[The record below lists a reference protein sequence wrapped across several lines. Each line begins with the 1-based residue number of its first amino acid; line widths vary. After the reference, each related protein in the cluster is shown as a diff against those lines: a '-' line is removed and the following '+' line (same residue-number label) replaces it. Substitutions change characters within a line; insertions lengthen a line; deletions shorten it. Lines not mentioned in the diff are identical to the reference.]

1 MTRSATRPAPSG
13 RAPSDRANLYDEI
26 TGNIIAELEAGRL
39 PWVRPWGTSGV
50 AAPLALPKNA
60 ATSRRYSGINVLIL
74 WGAVVERGYAGQSW
88 LTYRQA
94 LALGGNVRKGE
105 RGTTVVYADRFIP
118 GEERERAQ
126 ETGKDARAI
135 HFLKRFTVFNV
146 EQCDGLPPELAA
158 AAPPAD
164 ASLIEPR
171 VQALIA
177 TSGADLRI
185 GGERAYYDVLG
196 DLIRVPPPQAY
207 FQPIDWHR
215 TALHELGHWTGH
227 ASRLGRE
234 IANGFG
240 SKKYAQEELVAEMTA
255 AFTCAALGIVPTVR
269 HADYIGSWLEVLR
282 EDNRAIV
289 RAASAASKAADFLL
303 AFAPEAEAVNDDAD
317 AAEAVS

>member
-13 RAPSDRANLYDEI
+13 RASGDRANLYDEI
-26 TGNIIAELEAGRL
+26 TDRIIAELEGGRL
-39 PWVRPWGTSGV
+39 PWVQPWGTSGV
-50 AAPLALPKNA
+50 AAPIALPKNA
-60 ATSRRYSGINVLIL
+60 ATGRRYSGINVLIL
-74 WGAVVERGYAGQSW
+74 WGAVVERGYVGQSW
-88 LTYRQA
+88 LTFRQA
-94 LALGGNVRKGE
+94 LALGGSVRKGE
-105 RGTTVVYADRFIP
+105 RGTTVVYADRFFP
-118 GEERERAQ
+118 GEERQRAQ

-146 EQCDGLPPELAA
+146 EQCEGLPPELAA

-164 ASLIEPR
+164 TALIEPR
-171 VQALIA
+171 VQTLIA
-177 TSGADLRI
+177 SSGAEFRI

-196 DLIRVPPPQAY
+196 DFIRVPPPQAY

-234 IANGFG
+234 IANSFG

-303 AFAPEAEAVNDDAD
+303 AFAPETDAVNDDAD